1 MEMVVSADGTAIA
14 YERTGHG
21 PPLVLLHG
29 TGRDRAYWA
38 RSLPALARHAT
49 VYAVDRRGR
58 GGSGD
63 TDRYALE
70 REVEDVLAV
79 LGAIGAPAH
88 LLGHSYGGIVAL
100 DAAARAER
108 LRSLILYEP
117 PFSVGLDGV
126 PPDLGDRLEA
136 LLAAGDREAVLVAFL
151 REGPRFP
158 PAEIAAQR
166 ARPDWPDRL
175 AYAHTLPRETQTVRG
190 YAFDAG
196 RAAGLRWPTLLL
208 LGSESPPFFRQAIEA
223 LHAALPRS
231 EVTVLQGQHHNA
243 MQTAPELFAEA
254 VHRFL
259 RDHLDGEGREGHRA
273 EESTE
278 VCGLDPT
285 LFAREQGLLS
295 DE

>member
-1 MEMVVSADGTAIA
+1 METVISADGTAIA
-14 YERTGHG
+14 FERTGHG

-29 TGRDRAYWA
+29 TGRDRSYWA

-49 VYAVDRRGR
+49 VYAIDRRGR

-63 TDRYALE
+63 ADRYALE

-79 LGAIGAPAH
+79 LGAIGEPAH

-100 DAAARAER
+100 DAAARAEH
-108 LRSLILYEP
+108 LRGLLLYEP
-117 PFSVGLDGV
+117 PFSVGLDEV
-126 PPDLGDRLEA
+126 SPDLGDRLEA
-136 LLAAGDREAVLVAFL
+136 LLATGDREAVLVTFL

-158 PAEIAAQR
+158 PEEIAAQR
-166 ARPDWPDRL
+166 ARLDWPDRL
-175 AYAHTLPRETQTVRG
+175 AYAHTLPRETQTVRRYG
-190 YAFDAG
+190 FDAG
-196 RAAGLRWPTLLL
+196 LAAGLRWPTLLL
-208 LGSESPPFFRQAIEA
+208 LGSESPPFFQQATEA

-259 RDHLDGEGREGHRA
+259 CDHLDGEGR
-273 EESTE
+273 
-278 VCGLDPT
+278 
-285 LFAREQGLLS
+285 
-295 DE
+295 